1 MLSYLYSAQKW
12 FAFGLLCLFSSLL
25 WADSSINYTVEELQW
40 MEQKQTLTVAVRD
53 DKYPYMFV
61 NSRGEVDGIIA
72 QFMEEISAV
81 TKLSI
86 EYRIVQ
92 NAEQAYA
99 ELAQGNIDLFP
110 IGFPDNKARQSIAY
124 SAPYLPYQ
132 RKLITQVNAIKMTK
146 ATQLKGMTIGI
157 VEGAEMSTWFETL
170 YPKIETRRYQS
181 EKEAIQALS
190 SGDVFGVIAE
200 TISSMELAKKLGIDN
215 IKPNSQVQGWE
226 HAEASLAMS
235 PLSPLLISTLNKA
248 LSKISYRTQNN
259 IMSVWLEGN
268 PYRIQLDGAF
278 DYGNPPYMYAESAT
292 IGLEYSFLQK
302 IFNNMGYQIGD
313 VYRSP
318 ISTRYDILQKNADL
332 EFNSGITNKFTGERN
347 YSLPSLD
354 LEYIAVSVRARDL
367 SLEDFSRDKSLRVGA
382 IIQQGASPS
391 RKAYNAFM
399 KQVSPI
405 NTVEL
410 NSLSEAFEAL
420 SNNDVDA
427 ILVEKRVL
435 DWYLEHESNLDRSS
449 IQIHRDFSE
458 TYPVFVEWKDK
469 KLRDKFNASLTE
481 VISNKQAMR
490 AFVNSHIEADFR
502 PQMQRAD
509 IIAQIS
515 AYYLYT
521 NDLEGLSSALE
532 IYDLPQ
538 DIAAI
543 EIYDENND
551 QQLYSIVTTEEGI
564 KETREFDRSNYVSV
578 TKDSNYLSETG
589 SVKVG
594 VMIFYFN
601 FNFKVVE
608 SDYAYLP
615 SLSFFSDFSSNEF
628 KYISKIYEQNN
639 LTGQILN
646 LTPFELAWVKANPI
660 QKIAVDPK
668 ALPYEAFNAEGQ
680 YVGMIAEFL
689 QIIEAKTG
697 LQFEPQ
703 LVENWQESE
712 QIIQDRAVSLLS
724 AARENEH
731 FITDYQAGM
740 KLFSSPLAVASKT
753 DISGVSLGD
762 LDGWKVGILSGASNT
777 NKLMTKYPDT
787 KWTLVDS
794 TIEGLDLVN
803 SASLDAMVD
812 TVHVLNYLIN
822 TNEYRDLR
830 VIGRTDYMVSP
841 TIHSLR
847 TESTLYSIIDKAIK
861 AIPENEKNG
870 IISKWTAPKFIDKTN
885 YQLVY
890 TVIAFSIL
898 VLIISVAWNRR
909 LKAQVSHTKQA
920 RAAAEQMQ
928 EQMIGVLNASPIAAA
943 IIQNER
949 VIYTNER
956 ALELFELDLNDIDNL
971 DVTSIYPEVS
981 VREDIYQEL
990 TVNRSV
996 VNRELTL
1003 HKHHGG
1009 EFTALT
1015 SYYLITYQD
1024 SLATLFWAYDIS
1036 DQKALNIQL
1045 EQAMLDAGAANEAK
1059 SDFLANMSHEIRTP
1073 MNAILGMSYL
1083 ALQEEQSKPARG
1095 YVTKVHRAAESLL
1108 NIINDILDLSKIEAG
1123 KLSIESAP
1131 FQLSPVLEEL
1141 EDIVSIQARDKSLT
1155 LNLDCEPN
1163 VPNGLVGDTVRIY
1176 QVLLNLLGNAV
1187 KFTQQGSVSLH
1198 VSVVQQ
1204 DDQVVTLRFNVCD
1217 TGIGISEEQQRNL
1230 FEAFSQA
1237 DASTTRKYGGTGLGL
1252 NISRKLVH
1260 AMGGQIVV
1268 ESELGEGSCF
1278 SVELSFP
1285 LADTSL
1291 NQAHSSAHRLEGID
1305 LQQARILLVEDN
1317 ATNQE
1322 LALAFLE
1329 QLNTAVDVANHG
1341 QEAVEAAQKQD
1352 YDAILMD
1359 LQMPVM
1365 DGFEATERIR
1375 EFNSEVP
1382 VIAMSA
1388 NVLDD
1393 VRQKATDSGI
1403 NDFVEKPVLISR
1415 LASTLNHWL
1424 KGEGSRAAEVETAH
1438 ISDTQFPPM
1447 TEQDTILDID
1457 LGLTYCN
1464 QDSALLEKLIKRF
1477 DQQIDSII
1485 SEYRTLLE
1493 DEDTQP
1499 LVRLSHTLKST
1510 SGVIGASNVSRVFA
1524 GLEAFFEQS
1533 RESQEV
1539 EHRLSELDD
1548 ALIAL
1553 REKIHAHYHQQSLSS
1568 APTESDVEL
1577 IESADAVLLPIEEL
1591 MLIGELL
1598 ENYDVEALERLNQ
1611 LKEVH
1616 PHYAPQLNPII
1627 GVVEDYEF
1635 EIALERLN
1643 TLTAG
1648 S

>member
-1 MLSYLYSAQKW
+1 MLSYVYSAQKW
-12 FAFGLLCLFSSLL
+12 FAFGLLCLFSSLS
-25 WADSSINYTVEELQW
+25 WADSSTNYTVEELQW
-40 MEQKQTLTVAVRD
+40 MEKKQTLTVAVRD
-53 DKYPYMFV
+53 DKFPYMFV
-61 NSRGEVDGIIA
+61 NNRGEVDGIIA
-72 QFMEEISAV
+72 QFMAELSAV

-86 EYRIVQ
+86 EYKMVQ

-124 SAPYLPYQ
+124 SVPYLPYQ
-132 RKLITQVNAIKMTK
+132 RKLITQVNAIKVTK
-146 ATQLKGMTIGI
+146 ATQLKGKTIGI

-170 YPKIETRRYQS
+170 YPKIKTIRYQT
-181 EKEAIQALS
+181 EKEAIQGVS
-190 SGDVFGVIAE
+190 RGDVFGVIAE
-200 TISSMELAKKLGIDN
+200 TVSSMALAKKLGIEN

-226 HAEASLAMS
+226 YAEASLAIT
-235 PLSPLLISTLNKA
+235 PLSPLLVRTLNKA

-268 PYRIQLDGAF
+268 PYRIRLDGAF

-354 LEYIAVSVRARDL
+354 LEYIAVSIRARDL

-391 RKAYNAFM
+391 RNAYNAFM

-410 NSLSEAFEAL
+410 NSLSEAFESL
-420 SNNDVDA
+420 SNAEVDA

-449 IQIHRDFSE
+449 IQIHREFSE
-458 TYPVFVEWKDK
+458 TYPVYVEWKDR

-481 VISNKQAMR
+481 LISNKQAMR

-521 NDLEGLSSALE
+521 NDLEGLNSALE

-551 QQLYSIVTTEEGI
+551 QQLYSIVATEEGI
-564 KETREFDRSNYVSV
+564 KETREFDRSSYVSV

-589 SVKVG
+589 AVKVG
-594 VMIFYFN
+594 VMTFY

-615 SLSFFSDFSSNEF
+615 SLSFFSDFNSNEF

-646 LTPFELAWVKANPI
+646 LTPFELAWVKANPV

-668 ALPYEAFNAEGQ
+668 ALPYEALNDDGA
-680 YVGMIAEFL
+680 YIGMIAEFL
-689 QIIEAKTG
+689 HIIEAKTG
-697 LQFEPQ
+697 LKFEPQ
-703 LVENWQESE
+703 LVTSWNESE
-712 QIIQDRAVSLLS
+712 QIIQDRAVTLLS
-724 AARENEH
+724 AARENEK
-731 FITDYQAGM
+731 FVTDYQAGM

-777 NKLMTKYPDT
+777 NKLMTKYPDIN
-787 KWTLVDS
+787 WVLVES
-794 TIEGLDLVN
+794 TTEGLDLVH

-822 TNEYRDLR
+822 TNEYRNMR

-847 TESTLYSIIDKAIK
+847 TESTLSSIIDKAIK

-890 TVIAFSIL
+890 TVIVFSAL

-943 IIQNER
+943 IIQDEK

-956 ALELFELDLNDIDNL
+956 ALELFELDLDDIDDL
-971 DVTSIYPEVS
+971 DVTSIYPEIS
-981 VREDIYQEL
+981 VREEIYQNL

-996 VNRELTL
+996 VNQEITL

-1015 SYYLITYQD
+1015 SYYLIAYQD

-1083 ALQEEQSKPARG
+1083 ALQEEQSKPAQD
-1095 YVTKVHRAAESLL
+1095 YVKKVHRAAESLL
-1108 NIINDILDLSKIEAG
+1108 NIINDILDMSKIEAG

-1155 LNLDCEPN
+1155 LNLDCDPD
-1163 VPNGLVGDTVRIY
+1163 VPNGLVGDTVRLY

-1198 VSVVQQ
+1198 VSVVKQ
-1204 DDQVVTLRFNVCD
+1204 DDQAVTLRFNVCD

-1268 ESELGEGSCF
+1268 ESELGKGSCF
-1278 SVELSFP
+1278 SVELSFD
-1285 LADTSL
+1285 LAQTSF
-1291 NQAHSSAHRLEGID
+1291 NDAHSSTHRFEGLD

-1329 QLNTAVDVANHG
+1329 QLNTEVDVANHG
-1341 QEAVEAAQKQD
+1341 QEAVEAAQQQR

-1365 DGFEATERIR
+1365 DGFEATKRIR
-1375 EFNSEVP
+1375 EFNSDVP
-1382 VIAMSA
+1382 IIAMSA

-1393 VRQKATDSGI
+1393 VRQKATNSGI
-1403 NDFVEKPVLISR
+1403 NDFVEKPVLIGR
-1415 LASTLNHWL
+1415 LASTLSHWL
-1424 KGEGSRAAEVETAH
+1424 KGESGKTAEVETAQ
-1438 ISDTQFPPM
+1438 ISDAQFPPNRNKQ
-1447 TEQDTILDID
+1447 EAILDID

-1464 QDSALLEKLIKRF
+1464 QDSALLEKLTKRF

-1485 SEYRTLLE
+1485 GEYRTLLK
-1493 DEDTQP
+1493 DEDTQS

-1510 SGVIGASNVSRVFA
+1510 SGAIGASNVSRTCA
-1524 GLEAFFEQS
+1524 DLEAFFEQS
-1533 RESQEV
+1533 TEKQEV
-1539 EHRLSELDD
+1539 EHRLLELNI
-1548 ALIAL
+1548 ALVAL
-1553 REKIHAHYHQQSLSS
+1553 REKIHAHYHQQSSS
-1568 APTESDVEL
+1568 AETPESDGET
-1577 IESADAVLLPIEEL
+1577 IESAGAVSLLIEEL
-1591 MLIGELL
+1591 TQIGELL

-1611 LKEVH
+1611 LKELH
-1616 PHYAPQLNPII
+1616 PHYATQLDPII

-1643 TLTAG
+1643 ALKAG
-1648 S
+1648 D

>member
-1 MLSYLYSAQKW
+1 MLSYVYSAQKW
-12 FAFGLLCLFSSLL
+12 FAFGLLCLFSSLS
-25 WADSSINYTVEELQW
+25 WADSSTNYTVEELQW
-40 MEQKQTLTVAVRD
+40 MEKKQALTVAVRD
-53 DKYPYMFV
+53 DKFPYMFV

-72 QFMEEISAV
+72 QFMAELSAV

-86 EYRIVQ
+86 EYKIVK

-124 SAPYLPYQ
+124 SIPYLPYQ
-132 RKLITQVNAIKMTK
+132 RKLITQVNAIKVTK

-157 VEGAEMSTWFETL
+157 VEGAEMSTWFETF
-170 YPKIETRRYQS
+170 YPKIETIRYQS

-190 SGDVFGVIAE
+190 QGDVFGVIAE
-200 TISSMELAKKLGIDN
+200 IISAMELAKKLGIDN
-215 IKPNSQVQGWE
+215 IKPNSQLQGWE
-226 HAEASLAMS
+226 YAEASLAMN

-259 IMSVWLEGN
+259 IMRVWLEGN
-268 PYRIQLDGAF
+268 PYRIRLDGAF

-302 IFNNMGYQIGD
+302 IFNNMGYQIGN

-318 ISTRYDILQKNADL
+318 ISSRYDILQKNANL

-354 LEYIAVSVRARDL
+354 LEYIAVSIRGRDL
-367 SLEDFSRDKSLRVGA
+367 SLEDFSRDESLRVGA

-399 KQVSPI
+399 KQVSPL

-410 NSLSEAFEAL
+410 HSLNEAFESL

-435 DWYLEHESNLDRSS
+435 DWYLEHESDLDRSS
-449 IQIHRDFSE
+449 IQIHREFAE
-458 TYPVFVEWKDK
+458 TYPVFVEWKDS

-481 VISNKQAMR
+481 LISNKRAMR
-490 AFVNSHIEADFR
+490 AFVNSHIESDFR

-515 AYYLYT
+515 AYYLYS
-521 NDLEGLSSALE
+521 NDLEGLNRALGV
-532 IYDLPQ
+532 YDLPQ

-551 QQLYSIVTTEEGI
+551 QQLYSVIATEQGI
-564 KETREFDRSNYVSV
+564 RETREFDRSNYVSV

-589 SVKVG
+589 AVKVG
-594 VMIFYFN
+594 VMTFYFN
-601 FNFKVVE
+601 FNVVE

-615 SLSFFSDFSSNEF
+615 SLSFFSGFSDKEF

-646 LTPFELAWVKANPI
+646 LTPDELAWVKANPV
-660 QKIAVDPK
+660 QKIVVDPK
-668 ALPYEAFNAEGQ
+668 ALPYEAFNDEGE
-680 YVGMIAEFL
+680 YIGMIAEFL
-689 QIIEAKTG
+689 HIIEVKTG

-703 LVENWQESE
+703 RVENWNESE
-712 QIIQDRAVSLLS
+712 QIVKDRAATLLS
-724 AARENEH
+724 AARENEE
-731 FITDYQAGM
+731 FVTDYQAGM
-740 KLFSSPLAVASKT
+740 KLFSSPLAVASKA

-762 LDGWKVGILSGASNT
+762 LTEWKVGVLRGASNT
-777 NKLMTKYPDT
+777 GKVMAKYPSIE
-787 KWTLVDS
+787 WVLVDS
-794 TIEGLDLVN
+794 TIEGLDLVH

-812 TVHVLNYLIN
+812 TMHVLNYLIN
-822 TNEYRDLR
+822 TNEYRDMR
-830 VIGRTDYMVSP
+830 VIGSTDYLVSP

-847 TESTLYSIIDKAIK
+847 TEPTLYSIIYKAIK
-861 AIPENEKNG
+861 AIPEGEKNG

-890 TVIAFSIL
+890 TVIVFSAL

-909 LKAQVSHTKQA
+909 LKAQINHTKQA

-956 ALELFELDLNDIDNL
+956 ALELFELNLTDIDNL

-981 VREDIYQEL
+981 VREEIYQEL

-1003 HKHHGG
+1003 HKRDGG

-1015 SYYLITYQD
+1015 SYYLITYRD
-1024 SLATLFWAYDIS
+1024 SIATLFWAYDIS

-1045 EQAMLDAGAANEAK
+1045 EQAMLVAGAANEAK

-1095 YVTKVHRAAESLL
+1095 YVKKVHRAAESLL
-1108 NIINDILDLSKIEAG
+1108 NIINDILDMSKIEAG
-1123 KLSIESAP
+1123 KLSIELAP
-1131 FQLSPVLEEL
+1131 FQLSPMLEEL
-1141 EDIVSIQARDKSLT
+1141 EDIVSIQARDKSLI

-1163 VPNGLVGDTVRIY
+1163 VPNGLVGDTVRVY

-1268 ESELGEGSCF
+1268 ESELGKGSCF

-1285 LADTSL
+1285 LADTSF
-1291 NQAHSSAHRLEGID
+1291 NEAHSNAHRLEGVD

-1317 ATNQE
+1317 VTNQE

-1329 QLNTAVDVANHG
+1329 QLNTTVDVANHG
-1341 QEAVEAAQKQD
+1341 QEAVEAAQQQR

-1365 DGFEATERIR
+1365 DGFEATKHIR
-1375 EFNSEVP
+1375 EFNSQVP
-1382 VIAMSA
+1382 IIAMSA

-1393 VRQKATDSGI
+1393 VRQKATDRGI

-1415 LASTLNHWL
+1415 LSSTLSHWL
-1424 KGEGSRAAEVETAH
+1424 KGEGSKTTDVEMDQ
-1438 ISDTQFPPM
+1438 ISNAQLPPSL
-1447 TEQDTILDID
+1447 TKQDSILDID

-1464 QDSALLEKLIKRF
+1464 QDSALLEKLTKRF

-1485 SEYRTLLE
+1485 GEYRTLLK

-1510 SGVIGASNVSRVFA
+1510 SGAIGASSVSRIFA
-1524 GLEAFFEQS
+1524 DLEAFFDQS
-1533 RESQEV
+1533 RENQDV
-1539 EHRLSELDD
+1539 EHRLSELNN
-1548 ALIAL
+1548 ALEVL
-1553 REKIHAHYHQQSLSS
+1553 RGKIHAHYHQQQSLSAETS
-1568 APTESDVEL
+1568 ESDGED
-1577 IESADAVLLPIEEL
+1577 IESADAASLPIEDL
-1591 MLIGELL
+1591 TLIGKLL

-1611 LKEVH
+1611 LKELY
-1616 PHYAPQLNPII
+1616 PHSTTQLDPII
-1627 GVVEDYEF
+1627 DVVEDYEF
-1635 EIALERLN
+1635 EVALERLN
-1643 TLTAG
+1643 ALKAG
-1648 S
+1648 D